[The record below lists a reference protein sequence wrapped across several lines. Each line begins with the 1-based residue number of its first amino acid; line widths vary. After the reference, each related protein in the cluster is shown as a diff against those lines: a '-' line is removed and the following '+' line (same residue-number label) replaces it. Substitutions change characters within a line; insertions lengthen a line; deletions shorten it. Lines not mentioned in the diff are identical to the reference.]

1 MYIATRPVE
10 KRAQRDVKGG
20 GAAIANMH
28 NFAINNQ
35 HIFLMNRHIMSRWR
49 TILMPPLGIFCKCGS

>member
-1 MYIATRPVE
+1 MAMYIATRPVE

-20 GAAIANMH
+20 GTDMANMH

-35 HIFLMNRHIMSRWR
+35 HIFLICL
-49 TILMPPLGIFCKCGS
+49 TGEQ